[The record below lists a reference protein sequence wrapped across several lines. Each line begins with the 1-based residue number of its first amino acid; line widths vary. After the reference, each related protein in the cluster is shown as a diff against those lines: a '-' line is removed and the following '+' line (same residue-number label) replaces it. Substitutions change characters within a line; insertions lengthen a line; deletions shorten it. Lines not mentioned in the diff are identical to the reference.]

1 MEFRKSGWLRG
12 MLDRAQATRA
22 AIVALDIKP
31 TARNMRE
38 PVSGRLVRG
47 MPAPTTWLLLLDL
60 PQVADLR
67 ESFAF
72 RSIETDA
79 VPEGCI
85 VYDTGATLLERIQKS
100 GRTAVAMPRGY
111 GAGVKHYGSMT
122 WMPLAGEAGRRKR
135 RNLAV
140 IDRRLRA
147 VRAVDNSRQ
156 PVRQAIARA
165 SLNPV
170 LEDGFELAAR
180 ARWKAAASLRR
191 HRDQQVFVQDFNFQA
206 ANALDGEGAIPSR

>member
-1 MEFRKSGWLRG
+1 MLVGFECRGWLTLERHPNRTHADWLDDWCSRPASRYLGFVDSDMEFRKSGWLRG

-85 VYDTGATLLERIQKS
+85 V
-100 GRTAVAMPRGY
+100 
-111 GAGVKHYGSMT
+111 
-122 WMPLAGEAGRRKR
+122 
-135 RNLAV
+135 
-140 IDRRLRA
+140 
-147 VRAVDNSRQ
+147 
-156 PVRQAIARA
+156 
-165 SLNPV
+165 
-170 LEDGFELAAR
+170 
-180 ARWKAAASLRR
+180 
-191 HRDQQVFVQDFNFQA
+191 
-206 ANALDGEGAIPSR
+206 